1 MLEFRVMGGFVSIRY
16 CDGDC
21 KHTLQFSLSN
31 LIPEVPLVDVF
42 KGAKLR
48 GNNKVGPLGVGN
60 SAVIQCELGHLMW
73 NLQESFHNILR
84 ILFLC
89 KTCFYLHQKRVPQ
102 V

>member
-16 CDGDC
+16 CDEDC
-21 KHTLQFSLSN
+21 KQHSTVFTFKLQN

-42 KGAKLR
+42 KGAKLH

-73 NLQESFHNILR
+73 NLQESLDTTLLASGNFFHNIL
-84 ILFLC
+84 
-89 KTCFYLHQKRVPQ
+89 
-102 V
+102 